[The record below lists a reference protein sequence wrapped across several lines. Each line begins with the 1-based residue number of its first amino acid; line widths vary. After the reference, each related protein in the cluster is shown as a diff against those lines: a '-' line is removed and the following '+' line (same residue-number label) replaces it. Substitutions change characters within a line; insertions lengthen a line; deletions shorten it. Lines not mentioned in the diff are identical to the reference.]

1 VEQGDEPRSL
11 RPSLS
16 SAEKETCQL
25 RAIAVVRIAVRI
37 VVRIG
42 VRIVVRIGVRIV
54 VRIGE
59 TEVVASPGS
68 RGAAAPG
75 APHHARFRRDGVE
88 RLTAAV
94 TALLREDR
102 LLPQPLR
109 AKVLCARQSVVRRKS
124 PESDPISNFPEAVF
138 GTTSRLVRRKPPMR
152 SNGRLRITSGLPVTW
167 TQSPRLPSL
176 PFRPCSFV
184 LTVVN

>member
-1 VEQGDEPRSL
+1 MARASAPVAGL
-11 RPSLS
+11 TS
-16 SAEKETCQL
+16 SAPM
-25 RAIAVVRIAVRI
+25 VRERRSASIGTGRRSKDRGVGRLGDP
-37 VVRIG
+37 IG
-42 VRIVVRIGVRIV
+42 VIVVRIV